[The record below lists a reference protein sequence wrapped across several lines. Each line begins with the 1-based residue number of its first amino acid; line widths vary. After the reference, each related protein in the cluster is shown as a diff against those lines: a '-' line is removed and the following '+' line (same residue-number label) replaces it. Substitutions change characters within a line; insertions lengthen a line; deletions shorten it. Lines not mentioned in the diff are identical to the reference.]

1 MVRFLLQI
9 WKYRCSLLLW
19 NVLIQ
24 KQPYMLKLFY
34 QNKKRES
41 FIGSFILKLYV
52 RKQLE
57 RAKLD
62 AKTSEVTFILSE
74 FECKVKFWKIIRTPP
89 GSFKYC
95 LKENVCAS
103 LLSHF
108 VLISASIYLFQVN
121 NRCTKEVCEICSKLT
136 IKTPERCQ
144 WCRSDVFIVNLNI
157 FHTFF

>member
-19 NVLIQ
+19 NVYQ

-41 FIGSFILKLYV
+41 FIDSFILKLYV

-121 NRCTKEVCEICSKLT
+121 TRCTKEVCEICSKLT

>member
-19 NVLIQ
+19 NVYQ

-74 FECKVKFWKIIRTPP
+74 FECKVKFWKFIRTPP

-121 NRCTKEVCEICSKLT
+121 TRCTKEVCEICSKLT